1 MKKSMVLPLTLK
13 FDEKEKMWTAE
24 VKNLGISHKSANPD
38 FARAYV
44 SNSVQKF
51 IRTEYGQEVITLLVP
66 VSMKYEVRIAT
77 KRDRSLDEFEEYAQ
91 TVEETFAEDERKD
104 ALLPLKEEQ
113 TDEE

>member
-1 MKKSMVLPLTLK
+1 MEKCIVLPLTLK
-13 FDEKEKMWTAE
+13 YDAKEEMWTAE
-24 VKNLGISHKSANPD
+24 VKNLGISHKSSEPEI
-38 FARAYV
+38 ARAYV

-51 IRTEYGQEVITLLVP
+51 FRAEYGNRVATLQVP
-66 VSMKYEVRIAT
+66 VSMKYETRIT
-77 KRDRSLDEFEEYAQ
+77 VKHDRSLDEYEGNGQ